1 MPTKDVNVTPSS
13 PSSSSLPHMSGKG
26 SSSGYSAGS
35 MTGFAIAM
43 LMVGVVSECAVML
56 FVMKRKA
63 TAEFGYGKQGNVN

>member
-1 MPTKDVNVTPSS
+1 MTTKDVNVTPSS
-13 PSSSSLPHMSGKG
+13 PSSSSSPHMSGKG

-35 MTGFAIAM
+35 
-43 LMVGVVSECAVML
+43 MVGVVSECAVML